1 MKVSF
6 EGMGEQVVTFEAETS
21 GSGAV
26 AAGKPVVVSANGKV
40 SAASK
45 SGDVPAGVAV
55 SVRGDY
61 AAVQVAGYVTLPCAG
76 SLTVGYQHI
85 QLDASGK
92 VTAASTGGRGVL
104 VTDVN
109 DGVCGLIL

>member
-6 EGMGEQVVTFEAETS
+6 EGMGEQVVTFEAVTT

-26 AAGKPVVVSANGKV
+26 TAGKPVVVTGNGTV
-40 SAASK
+40 SATSK
-45 SGDVPAGVAV
+45 AGDIPAGVAL
-55 SVRGDY
+55 SVRGGY
-61 AAVQVAGYVTLPCAG
+61 AAVQVAGYVTLPCAA

-92 VTAASTGGRGVL
+92 VAAAATGGRGAL
-104 VTDVN
+104 VAHVA

>member
-26 AAGKPVVVSANGKV
+26 TAGKPVVVSENGKV

-45 SGDVPAGVAV
+45 SGDIPAGVAL
-55 SVRGDY
+55 SVRGGY
-61 AAVQVAGYVTLPCAG
+61 AAVQVAGYVTLPCDGA
-76 SLTVGYQHI
+76 LTVGYQHI
-85 QLDASGK
+85 ELDEEGK
-92 VTAASTGGRGVL
+92 VQHASTGGRGVI
-104 VTDVN
+104 VTDVT

>member
-6 EGMGEQVVTFEAETS
+6 EGMGEQVVTFEAVTT
-21 GSGAV
+21 GSGVVAV
-26 AAGKPVVVSANGKV
+26 GKPVVITGNGTV

-45 SGDVPAGVAV
+45 AGDVPAGVAL
-55 SVRGDY
+55 SVRGEY
-61 AAVQVAGYVTLPCAG
+61 AAVQVAGYVTLPCAA

-92 VTAASTGGRGVL
+92 VTVATTGGRGVL
-104 VTDVN
+104 VTDVT